1 MDNEEV
7 LARNT
12 AEVARAE
19 EQYMEGAEGLPVQD
33 DLDARVAEAEA
44 AHTDVDNDELA
55 TDLNTTEGFGGIPVY
70 TGGNVVN
77 EESPHPTVHVELV
90 RDALDAGD
98 IFHTGG
104 QIPPT
109 SFEDASSLAPYL
121 DPLWIAESSKLTGE
135 KHF

>member
-1 MDNEEV
+1 MV
-7 LARNT
+7 LERNT

-33 DLDARVAEAEA
+33 DLDERVAEMEGSF
-44 AHTDVDNDELA
+44 TPVDNDELA
-55 TDLNTTEGFGGIPVY
+55 TELNSTDATVAGGTFPVY

-77 EESPHPTVHVELV
+77 EESPHPTVMDGLV
-90 RDALDAGD
+90 RDALDAGE

-109 SFEDASSLAPYL
+109 DFEDASSLAPYL
-121 DPLWIAESSKLTGE
+121 DPMWLVEAAKKTAVKGY
-135 KHF
+135 